1 MYAWILCTSFWTYRC
16 KCFLKVFECHCA
28 SLIQSDFL
36 YRSWHCCLLRYVSQE
51 FTNGIHSVVNTAVW
65 VHVVRKWDFQGLSN
79 NRPVQH
85 ADMVLVDEEVC
96 FPCSTTP
103 THKLNLYKATML
115 VPLCYI
121 FRIPFILYI
130 IISSMTCVGSRFCI
144 HLIYNEYTMLY
155 TWSLQFHGS
164 SMYCVVI
171 VNICIKERK
180 RFCIPMLTVD
190 LIFMPLTFLT
200 NLC

>member
-1 MYAWILCTSFWTYRC
+1 M
-16 KCFLKVFECHCA
+16 
-28 SLIQSDFL
+28 
-36 YRSWHCCLLRYVSQE
+36 E
-51 FTNGIHSVVNTAVW
+51 FTLLLTWQYEFMLLENGTFKAYRTTDQFNMSILFWQMKKYV
-65 VHVVRKWDFQGLSN
+65 
-79 NRPVQH
+79 
-85 ADMVLVDEEVC
+85 

-155 TWSLQFHGS
+155 T
-164 SMYCVVI
+164 
-171 VNICIKERK
+171 
-180 RFCIPMLTVD
+180 
-190 LIFMPLTFLT
+190 
-200 NLC
+200 